1 MTPRGVLKRLWAL
14 AWARRLDRELEA
26 EIEAHLEMAERDA
39 IERGSSPEDARRRAR
54 QSFGGVVQVREEH
67 RDRRSFRWIETLLKD
82 ARYGLA
88 ALARAPGFTMVV
100 TGVLAI
106 GVGANV
112 AMFSVMDAVL
122 FRPLPFPQP
131 DRIVRVWEAPRPGVV
146 NATSATEFLS
156 WKGLAR
162 VFDAMSAETSVS
174 VALANSDEPARFT
187 GKAVTADYFR
197 VFGVEPM
204 LGRTFS
210 ADEEKPGGARV
221 IVLSHAAWKDYFA
234 GDAQILRRRV
244 MLDGEPYQVIGVL
257 APGAFDRDETRFWKP
272 LAFAPDQLAPE
283 IHWLTVYGRLASGVT
298 VSQANDRMQAIN
310 AALLPTKP
318 ARDREGTVVVAR
330 LARLLTGDGLTRSI
344 YVAFGA
350 VVLVLLIA
358 CANVVNLLLAKGA
371 LRERELAVRAAL
383 GANRGRLIAQ
393 LLTESM
399 VLCLLGGA
407 AGIGAAGLLIRA
419 ARPLLADSLPFTA
432 EVTLDIRVLA
442 FAAAVAFGV
451 GLFAGT
457 LPALRTSFRDLV
469 GSLNGSGRG
478 FSGGHSRTRRAIV
491 VGEVALSMVL
501 ICGALLLFRSLL
513 KLQDVDTGVRM
524 ENVITMSTDLPERA
538 YPTPEKAAAFYD
550 ALAQRLRL
558 APGVQQAGLATQ
570 LPLQWITNG
579 EGLLGPGNE
588 NIVRVR
594 FKRVDPGYFRALG
607 IPVLSGRGIQE
618 QDREGSPR
626 VIVINQALAARLME
640 VAGMKEPV
648 GKLVRVSTP
657 LYLEKK
663 PFTPPVEIVGV
674 IRNER
679 VSWPGDPDPAV
690 VYAALA
696 QAPAPSVKIVVRAA
710 TAASTVV
717 PAIREAVREV
727 DPKLPVADVATMDQV
742 RDRMF
747 MGARRPAGLIGAFA
761 IIAGLLTAVGLYGVL
776 AQAVA
781 QRRREI
787 GIRMALGAASSR
799 VLWNVLW
806 NALGLI
812 AAGLGVGLAGAM
824 AGTRVMKSL
833 LFGVSSLDPVAF
845 AAACVS
851 MVTIG
856 ILAAFVPASRAA
868 KVDPVVTLRDDG

>member
-1 MTPRGVLKRLWAL
+1 VSTRGGLQRLWAL
-14 AWARRLDRELEA
+14 VRARRLDRELEG

-39 IERGSSPEDARRRAR
+39 MARGSMPDEARRTAHQR
-54 QSFGGVVQVREEH
+54 FGGIAQVKEEH
-67 RDRRSFRWIETLLKD
+67 RDRRSFRWMETLLKD
-82 ARYGLA
+82 ARHGLA
-88 ALARAPGFTMVV
+88 ALGRAPGFTVVV

-131 DRIVRVWEAPRPGVV
+131 DRIVRVWEAPRPGVT
-146 NATSATEFLS
+146 NATSATEFLN
-156 WKGLAR
+156 WKAQAR
-162 VFDAMSAETSVS
+162 VFDAMSAETPVS
-174 VALANSDEPARFT
+174 VTLANSDEPARFT
-187 GKAVTADYFR
+187 GKAVTEDYFR
-197 VFGVEPM
+197 VFGVQPM
-204 LGRTFS
+204 LGRTFI
-210 ADEEKPGGARV
+210 ADEEKPGGPRV

-234 GDAQILRRRV
+234 GDPQILRRRV
-244 MLDGEPYQVIGVL
+244 MLDGEPYQVIGIL
-257 APGAFDRDETRFWKP
+257 APGAFDRNETTFWKP
-272 LAFAPDQLAPE
+272 LAFGPEQLAPE

-298 VSQANDRMQAIN
+298 LSQANDRMEAIN

-318 ARDREGTVVVAR
+318 VRDREGTVVVAP
-330 LARLLTGDGLTRSI
+330 LARLLAGDGLTRSI
-344 YVAFGA
+344 YISFVA

-419 ARPLLADSLPFTA
+419 ARPLLADWLPFTA
-432 EVTLDIRVLA
+432 EVALDLRVLA
-442 FAAAVAFGV
+442 FAVAVAFSV

-457 LPALRTSFRDLV
+457 LPAVRTSFRDLV

-478 FSGGHSRTRRAIV
+478 LSGGHGRTRRAIV
-491 VGEVALSMVL
+491 VGEVSLSMVL
-501 ICGALLLFRSLL
+501 MCGALLLFRSLL
-513 KLQDVDTGVRM
+513 KLQEVDPGVRI

-538 YPTPEKAAAFYD
+538 YPTPQKAAAFYD
-550 ALAQRLRL
+550 ALAQKLKL
-558 APGVQQAGLATQ
+558 APGVSQAGLATQ
-570 LPLQWITNG
+570 LPMQWITNG
-579 EGLLGPGNE
+579 EGLLGPWNE

-607 IPVLSGRGIQE
+607 IPVLSGRGIQQ

-626 VIVINQALAARLME
+626 VIVINRALAARLIE

-648 GKLVRVSTP
+648 GKVVRVSTP
-657 LYLEKK
+657 LYFEKK
-663 PFTPPVEIVGV
+663 PFIPPVEIVGV
-674 IRNER
+674 IRDER
-679 VSWPGDPDPAV
+679 VSWPGEPDPAV

-710 TAASTVV
+710 TAASSVM

-727 DPKLPVADVATMDQV
+727 DPKLPLADVATMDQV

-776 AQAVA
+776 AQAVT

-799 VLWNVLW
+799 VLMNVLG
-806 NALGLI
+806 NAIGLI
-812 AAGLGVGLAGAM
+812 AVGLGLGLAGAI

-845 AAACVS
+845 AAAGVC
-851 MVTIG
+851 MVAIG
-856 ILAAFVPASRAA
+856 IVAGLVPASRAA
-868 KVDPVVTLRDDG
+868 KVDPVETLRDDG